1 MITGAV
7 VGNHSAKLTIL
18 GYNRR
23 FGFLLVLIVLK
34 LFLPFPAMLLLLVLS
49 FLASHPRSE
58 LDLIWST
65 GGISTDT
72 KTGEKTD
79 KKTGFKTDEKTGPN
93 TGEKTGAKIRNVEA
107 MTCNNQQSWRGKK
120 KIYVIN

>member
-1 MITGAV
+1 
-7 VGNHSAKLTIL
+7 
-18 GYNRR
+18 
-23 FGFLLVLIVLK
+23 
-34 LFLPFPAMLLLLVLS
+34 MLLLLVLS

-65 GGISTDT
+65 GGISTDK

-79 KKTGFKTDEKTGPN
+79 KKTGTKTDEKTGTNTGEKTGTN

-107 MTCNNQQSWRGKK
+107 MTCNNQQSWRGKNK
-120 KIYVIN
+120 LYI